1 DYSKAARVID
11 NRLNQKMPLQLDST
25 VLYALHI
32 TGFNMTKSQLAAKS
46 PYNTF
51 LHTGLPPG
59 PIDSP
64 GLAAIN
70 AVLHPAAGD
79 WTYFVTVDPK
89 TGVTQFTDSYAQ
101 FKQFSRELQK
111 NLKDGT

>member
-1 DYSKAARVID
+1 
-11 NRLNQKMPLQLDST
+11 MPLQLDST

-32 TGFNMTKSQLAAKS
+32 TGFSLTTAQMAVNS

-51 LHTGLPPG
+51 LHTDLPPG

-70 AVLHPAAGD
+70 AVLHPEKGD
-79 WTYFVTVDPK
+79 WIYFVTIDPK
-89 TGVTQFTDSYAQ
+89 TGLTKFTDSAAQ
-101 FKQFSRELQK
+101 FNQWVAESDK
-111 NLKDGT
+111 NIKNGT